1 MCGKATCLCFATRRL
16 AQKEQTLVLSRTLHV
31 KVRIMSKT
39 EYVWRKRRMMLS
51 DARVAKFTAVGTQ
64 DVFAVHI
71 NGRTERIQ
79 HDQQR
84 LLDLCI
90 VQSLIVSMAQ
100 LRHEPVIHILL
111 DCAHGM

>member
-1 MCGKATCLCFATRRL
+1 
-16 AQKEQTLVLSRTLHV
+16 
-31 KVRIMSKT
+31 
-39 EYVWRKRRMMLS
+39 MMLS

-111 DCAHGM
+111 ACAHGM